1 MAGCGWLVRVELKVL
16 IFYDIQFPLIL
27 IFLNLLFR
35 MFDMFC
41 NISSFDKTR
50 FNKNYKRLSCSLS
63 FVVSSI
69 GFSWAADKE
78 FKLSIYS
85 YFHADLYA

>member
-1 MAGCGWLVRVELKVL
+1 MAGCGWLVRVGLKVL

-41 NISSFDKTR
+41 NISSFDKTC
-50 FNKNYKRLSCSLS
+50 FNKNYKRLSCRLS

-69 GFSWAADKE
+69 GFLWAADKE

-85 YFHADLYA
+85 YLHAALYA